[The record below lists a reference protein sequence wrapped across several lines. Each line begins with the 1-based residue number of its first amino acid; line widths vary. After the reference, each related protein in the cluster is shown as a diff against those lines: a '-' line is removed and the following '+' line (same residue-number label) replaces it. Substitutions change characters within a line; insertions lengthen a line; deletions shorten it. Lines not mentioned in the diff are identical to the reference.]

1 MSMLMAIVDFIPV
14 ILFLLS
20 ALMLQRDLYDK
31 MSKGAFA
38 LFAAGTFMVVTAG
51 IYKATWKLLYAAGV
65 CDFTRLNMSF
75 MPMQATGFFLT
86 AAALIALLFFK
97 QEESGR
103 SAAYSVAAL
112 PAVFSGTLIFVG
124 MMCLGI
130 GVICAVLS
138 VFAVRL
144 KKRALIPLF
153 ALVFVGML
161 AMGYLSSKDFAEPA
175 MNWLAEG
182 VNIAAQSLLLAGT
195 VSLHR
200 AGLRLMPLKKE
211 KSGCAA

>member
-65 CDFTRLNMSF
+65 CDFARLNMSF

-86 AAALIALLFFK
+86 AAALIALLFFR
-97 QEESGR
+97 QEDEKR
-103 SAAYSVAAL
+103 SAAYSVTAV
-112 PAVFSGTLIFVG
+112 PAVFAGTMIFVA

-130 GVICAVLS
+130 GVICAALS

-144 KKRALIPLF
+144 KKRGLVVLF
-153 ALVFVGML
+153 VFVFVGML

-175 MNWLAEG
+175 MNWLA
-182 VNIAAQSLLLAGT
+182 
-195 VSLHR
+195 R
-200 AGLRLMPLKKE
+200 A
-211 KSGCAA
+211 